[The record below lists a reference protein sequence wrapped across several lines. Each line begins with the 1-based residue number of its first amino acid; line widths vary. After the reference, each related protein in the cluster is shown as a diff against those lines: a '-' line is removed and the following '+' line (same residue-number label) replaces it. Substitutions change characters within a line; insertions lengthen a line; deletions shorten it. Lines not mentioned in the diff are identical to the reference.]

1 MLALKSVI
9 QQKMTQ
15 NQEIYISF
23 IDLKKTVDKVWS
35 SAILYVL
42 WKRGIRGKLYQ
53 IMHKL
58 NISQETRVMTKS
70 GLRDT
75 IVIEDNI
82 RQRRPLSGPEFG
94 LLIDEL
100 NLELRTTDL
109 GIQYGFII
117 LIGLLF
123 MDDIASLE
131 RSDKELQEVL
141 SITSLFLNKW
151 QLKVNVKKDITNID
165 TIS

>member
-1 MLALKSVI
+1 
-9 QQKMTQ
+9 MTQ

-23 IDLKKTVDKVWS
+23 IALKKAVDKVWS

-75 IVIEDNI
+75 IVTEDNI

-94 LLIDEL
+94 LLIEEL

>member
-1 MLALKSVI
+1 
-9 QQKMTQ
+9 MTQ

-23 IDLKKTVDKVWS
+23 IALKKAVDKVWS

-53 IMHKL
+53 IIHKL

-94 LLIDEL
+94 LLIEEL

-131 RSDKELQEVL
+131 RSDKELQELL

>member
-1 MLALKSVI
+1 
-9 QQKMTQ
+9 
-15 NQEIYISF
+15 
-23 IDLKKTVDKVWS
+23 
-35 SAILYVL
+35 
-42 WKRGIRGKLYQ
+42 
-53 IMHKL
+53 MHKL

-94 LLIDEL
+94 LLIEEL

-131 RSDKELQEVL
+131 RSDKELQEAL

>member
-1 MLALKSVI
+1 
-9 QQKMTQ
+9 MTQ

-23 IDLKKTVDKVWS
+23 IALKKAVDKVWS

-94 LLIDEL
+94 LLIEEL

>member
-1 MLALKSVI
+1 
-9 QQKMTQ
+9 MTQ

-53 IMHKL
+53 TMHKL

-131 RSDKELQEVL
+131 RSDKELQEALKV
-141 SITSLFLNKW
+141 
-151 QLKVNVKKDITNID
+151 KVNVKKDVTNID

>member
-1 MLALKSVI
+1 
-9 QQKMTQ
+9 MTQ
-15 NQEIYISF
+15 NQEICISF
-23 IDLKKTVDKVWS
+23 IALKKAVDKVWS

-131 RSDKELQEVL
+131 RSDKELQEAL

>member
-1 MLALKSVI
+1 
-9 QQKMTQ
+9 MTQ
-15 NQEIYISF
+15 NQEIYVSF
-23 IDLKKTVDKVWS
+23 IDLKKAVDKVWS

-42 WKRGIRGKLYQ
+42 CKRGIRGKLFQ

-75 IVIEDNI
+75 IVIEDSI

-100 NLELRTTDL
+100 NLELITTDL

-123 MDDIASLE
+123 MDDIASLA
-131 RSDKELQEVL
+131 RSDKELQEAL
-141 SITSLFLNKW
+141 SKTSLFLNKW
-151 QLKVNVKKDITNID
+151 QLKVNVQKDITNTD

>member
-1 MLALKSVI
+1 
-9 QQKMTQ
+9 MTQ

-23 IDLKKTVDKVWS
+23 IALKKAVDKVWS

-94 LLIDEL
+94 LLIEEL

-131 RSDKELQEVL
+131 RSDKELQEAL

>member
-1 MLALKSVI
+1 
-9 QQKMTQ
+9 MTQ

-23 IDLKKTVDKVWS
+23 IALKKAVDKVWS

-94 LLIDEL
+94 LLIEEL

-131 RSDKELQEVL
+131 RSDKELQELL

>member
-1 MLALKSVI
+1 
-9 QQKMTQ
+9 MTQ

-23 IDLKKTVDKVWS
+23 IALKKAVDKVWS

-94 LLIDEL
+94 LLIEEL

-123 MDDIASLE
+123 MDDIASLA
-131 RSDKELQEVL
+131 RSDKELQEAL
-141 SITSLFLNKW
+141 SKTSLFLNKW
-151 QLKVNVKKDITNID
+151 QLKVNVQKDITNTD

>member
-1 MLALKSVI
+1 
-9 QQKMTQ
+9 MTQ

-23 IDLKKTVDKVWS
+23 IALKKAVDKVWS

-94 LLIDEL
+94 LLIEEL

-141 SITSLFLNKW
+141 RITSLFLNKW

>member
-1 MLALKSVI
+1 
-9 QQKMTQ
+9 MTQ

-94 LLIDEL
+94 LLIEEL

>member
-1 MLALKSVI
+1 
-9 QQKMTQ
+9 MTQ

-23 IDLKKTVDKVWS
+23 IALKKAVDKVWS

-94 LLIDEL
+94 LLTEEL

>member
-131 RSDKELQEVL
+131 RSDKELQEAL

>member
-1 MLALKSVI
+1 
-9 QQKMTQ
+9 MTQ

-23 IDLKKTVDKVWS
+23 IALKKAVDKVWS

-94 LLIDEL
+94 LLIEEL

-141 SITSLFLNKW
+141 SITSLFLNEW
-151 QLKVNVKKDITNID
+151 QLKVNVKKDITNTD

>member
-1 MLALKSVI
+1 
-9 QQKMTQ
+9 MTQ

-23 IDLKKTVDKVWS
+23 IALKKAVDKVWS

-53 IMHKL
+53 IIHKL

-94 LLIDEL
+94 LLIEEL